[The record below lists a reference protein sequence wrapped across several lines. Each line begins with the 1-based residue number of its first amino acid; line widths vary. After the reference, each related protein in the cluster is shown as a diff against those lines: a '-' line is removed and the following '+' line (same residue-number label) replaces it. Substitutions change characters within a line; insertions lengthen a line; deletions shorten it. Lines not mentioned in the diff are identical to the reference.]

1 MKIGAFN
8 ESGGLPT
15 GTISAIV
22 GSILGGFVL
31 FCIALV
37 VLFIK
42 RDRKKGVF
50 STRGTETSTQS
61 IGMGNILDHSMT
73 ETEKAAK
80 LDRDDLRHSIWGDAS
95 AEY

>member
-1 MKIGAFN
+1 MAIGGFN

-15 GTISAIV
+15 STISAIV

-42 RDRKKGVF
+42 RDQKKGVF
-50 STRGTETSTQS
+50 STRGTETSTPS
-61 IGMGNILDHSMT
+61 IGIGYILDHSMM
-73 ETEKAAK
+73 ETEKAAN
-80 LDRDDLRHSIWGDAS
+80 LDRDDPRHSIWGDAS
-95 AEY
+95 GDH